1 MVLVSTQIFLNPI
14 PHQRVMANEQ
24 NVLPEERLRKLKE
37 KQKEIEKSMAE
48 VKKQITASQ
57 QEVEQEQIVKEKIPI
72 PQLTADS
79 LGQLTTAEEKMMFKA
94 KRFVEEKTKE
104 PETTEKKEISPR
116 KSEESIEQLVEGAPR
131 RPVAVGR
138 DDYRP
143 LGQEQFPGAGEYL
156 NRLSQQPAQNLYTSL
171 AEIEQDV
178 MRRGGYVTEEER
190 RNVQYISSAM
200 EQKLDDAKAGDY
212 TLTEEV
218 ARMGDAVHQMR
229 DALLG
234 SYKRSDSG
242 DTQYMRAKRY

>member
-1 MVLVSTQIFLNPI
+1 
-14 PHQRVMANEQ
+14 MAKES
-24 NVLPEERLRKLKE
+24 VLPSEERLRKLKE

-48 VKKQITASQ
+48 VKQKITESQ
-57 QEVEQEQIVKEKIPI
+57 REVEQEQIIKEKVPI

-79 LGQLTTAEEKMMFKA
+79 LAQLTTEEEKVMFKA
-94 KRFVEEKTKE
+94 KRFVEEKKKE
-104 PETTEKKEISPR
+104 PETTEKKEIPQR

-131 RPVAVGR
+131 RPAAVGR

-156 NRLSQQPAQNLYTSL
+156 NRLSQQPAQNLYASI
-171 AEIEQDV
+171 ADIEQDV
-178 MRRGGYVTEEER
+178 MRRGGYVTEEEW
-190 RNVQYISSAM
+190 RNVQYITSAM
-200 EQKLDDAKAGDY
+200 EQKLDDARAGDY

-242 DTQYMRAKRY
+242 DTQYMRARRS